1 MGATMDLNLRGRT
14 ALITGASKGIG
25 RGVGRS
31 AGRGRRERHPGVAH
45 AAPTSMLCAT
55 ASRRAGTCAPR
66 STRSTSPTAANV
78 DRLAAL
84 HPDIDI
90 LVNNAGAIPGGN
102 LQEIDEA
109 RWREAW
115 DLKVYGYINMCRR
128 FYALMKQRGHGV
140 IINILGMAGE
150 RMDAGYIAG
159 STGNAGL
166 MAFTK
171 TLGGAASADNLRV
184 VGINP
189 GAIATD
195 RLVTIMK
202 KRAQDRL
209 GDAGRWAG
217 ADEAAAVRRAPATP
231 EEIGWMVAFLA
242 SDKSAYTTGTIITID
257 GGAANRGP
265 MF

>member
-1 MGATMDLNLRGRT
+1 MELNLRGRT
-14 ALITGASKGIG
+14 ALVTGASKGIG
-25 RGVGRS
+25 LAAAECLATEGVHVILVSRTQADLDAARQKIARGCNVNVS
-31 AGRGRRERHPGVAH
+31 VH
-45 AAPTSMLCAT
+45 AYDIADS
-55 ASRRAGTCAPR
+55 
-66 STRSTSPTAANV
+66 ANV
-78 DRLAAL
+78 DRLVARY
-84 HPDIDI
+84 PDIDI
-90 LVNNAGAIPGGN
+90 LVNNAGAIPGGT

-109 RWREAW
+109 RWRAAW

-128 FYALMKQRGHGV
+128 FYAAMKTRGRGV

-150 RMDAGYIAG
+150 KMDATYIAG

-171 TLGGAASADNLRV
+171 TLGGAAATDGLRV
-184 VGINP
+184 VGVNP
-189 GAIATD
+189 GAIATE

-209 GDAGRWAG
+209 GDAARWEELMKPLPYGRAG
-217 ADEAAAVRRAPATP
+217 TP
-231 EEIGWMVAFLA
+231 EEIGHMVAFLA
-242 SDKSAYTTGTIITID
+242 SDLSAYTTGTIITID